1 MSTVITPFQGIDSF
15 SMATFNN
22 RISQINTGFS
32 YISNPTIL
40 DNWYFGS
47 PVDQR
52 GGYVVPPGVAYYQM
66 DTTTQIGTTDKYYTA
81 LDDPNNWQIEIDGTR
96 Y

>member
-1 MSTVITPFQGIDSF
+1 MSTVITPFQGTDPF
-15 SMATFNN
+15 STATFNN

-32 YISNPTIL
+32 YISNPNLL
-40 DNWYFGS
+40 DNWYFGN

-81 LDDPNNWQIEIDGTR
+81 LDDPINWQIEIDGTR